1 MTIKKA
7 SIILKRKDLEQKIS
21 IVMSLFIQGIFI
33 MYGFTGNPLYGQYFL
48 VPYMIAVAMSNSI
61 IVKEENKIENR
72 NNYLS

>member
-1 MTIKKA
+1 
-7 SIILKRKDLEQKIS
+7 
-21 IVMSLFIQGIFI
+21 
-33 MYGFTGNPLYGQYFL
+33 MYGCTGNPLYGQYFL